1 MLSHLPTTLA
11 AGGDIASAAVSPTK
25 RANCRTADLFQ
36 LLAGFGGAFVNTAF
50 AQKKKGDGISGW
62 RKGRIVMDHAEAGD
76 TDHLPV
82 FVEML

>member
-1 MLSHLPTTLA
+1 M
-11 AGGDIASAAVSPTK
+11 
-25 RANCRTADLFQ
+25 
-36 LLAGFGGAFVNTAF
+36 NTAF

-76 TDHLPV
+76 TNHLPV